1 MKRALFLGVLLL
13 LVLGVVQAD
22 SGSAGQTVV
31 TANMND
37 GPYSDANVVTSVPS
51 NTAVTIIE
59 RQGGWYHVRLASG
72 QDGWLPMTSLQLG
85 TGSSTT
91 AASANNSGSS
101 GWKSWFS
108 LFESG
113 RSGASGTTATT
124 GVRGLNT
131 GDIANA
137 KPDPEAVTELE
148 QWAAK
153 PQEATQFA
161 KQIQLKAEK
170 VDYLPKVKP

>member
-1 MKRALFLGVLLL
+1 MRRSLFLGVLLL
-13 LVLGVVQAD
+13 LTLGVVQAD
-22 SGSAGQTVV
+22 SSGPAQTVV
-31 TANMND
+31 AANMND
-37 GPYSDANVVTSVPS
+37 GPYSDANVVGNVPV
-51 NTAVTIIE
+51 NTNLTIIS

-72 QDGWLPMTSLQLG
+72 QDGWLPMTSLRLNPAG
-85 TGSSTT
+85 GASGSSTPQQ
-91 AASANNSGSS
+91 SSSS
-101 GWKSWFS
+101 GFFS

-137 KPDPEAVTELE
+137 QPNPAAVAELDQWTMKPAD
-148 QWAAK
+148 
-153 PQEATQFA
+153 ATAFA
-161 KQIQLKAEK
+161 QQLPLKAVK